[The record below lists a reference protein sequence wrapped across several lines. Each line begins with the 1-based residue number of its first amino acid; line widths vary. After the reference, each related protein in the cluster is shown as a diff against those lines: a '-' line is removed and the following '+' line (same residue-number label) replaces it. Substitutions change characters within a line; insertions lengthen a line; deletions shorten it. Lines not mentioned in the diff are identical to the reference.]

1 MRINIMLSLTSCS
14 VMLSNITRWCANTM
28 NLTSAFS
35 VSILTYSLT
44 GPSYNMSVHSQWR
57 IPWPAPATTWQ
68 FPVSDVFLDR
78 SQPQHDSSQSVTY
91 SLTGPSQ
98 NMTVPSQWALM
109 SLSTHTSFLWRVLP
123 HNRLTTILTQPTETT
138 QKYKV
143 HKNTKKNK
151 PDTNKLVLVKK
162 NTQNRQKLNLNI
174 NQQELLLC
182 AFICMCAYHC
192 GLYWTVFARSRDSAV
207 PAEGDGDL

>member
-1 MRINIMLSLTSCS
+1 MCKHDEFDVGVFCQHLDIFLDRSQLQHVSSQS
-14 VMLSNITRWCANTM
+14 V
-28 NLTSAFS
+28 
-35 VSILTYSLT
+35 TYTLT
-44 GPSYNMSVHSQWR
+44 GPSYNMTVPSQWR
-57 IPWPAPATTWQ
+57 IPWPVPATTWQ
-68 FPVSDVFLDR
+68 FPVGDVFLDR
-78 SQPQHDSSQSVTY
+78 SQPKHDSSQSV
-91 SLTGPSQ
+91 SE
-98 NMTVPSQWALM
+98 LM